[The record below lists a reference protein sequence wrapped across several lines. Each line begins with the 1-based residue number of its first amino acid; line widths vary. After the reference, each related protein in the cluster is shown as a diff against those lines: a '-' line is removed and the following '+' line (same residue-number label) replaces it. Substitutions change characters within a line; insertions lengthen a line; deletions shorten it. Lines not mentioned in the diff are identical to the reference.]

1 MITDANYFYLSDL
14 LGTLFFAIS
23 GTLSAKRKDI
33 DIFGAA
39 FLGFVTAIGG
49 GSMRD
54 VFLNLRPAWV
64 NDSNYL
70 IAIFLGIL
78 IAIIFNR
85 QLYGYYRTLTLFD
98 AIGISF
104 FTILGVQKSLNYES
118 NVYAAIIFGMF
129 TAVCGGMIRDILL
142 NETPLI
148 FKKEVYATA
157 CLAGGLIYILLVHLD
172 LDLSW
177 AAFIAAAVVFLI
189 RMTAVKY
196 RLYLPRLD

>member
-54 VFLNLRPAWV
+54 VFLNLRPVWV

-78 IAIIFNR
+78 IAIVFNR

-177 AAFIAAAVVFLI
+177 AAIIAASVVFLFRI
-189 RMTAVKY
+189 TAVKD
-196 RLYLPRLD
+196 RLYIPRFV

>member
-54 VFLNLRPAWV
+54 VFLNLRPVWV

-85 QLYGYYRTLTLFD
+85 QLYSYYRTLTLFD

-118 NVYAAIIFGMF
+118 SVYAAIIFGMF
-129 TAVCGGMIRDILL
+129 TSVCGGMIRDILL

-157 CLAGGLIYILLVHLD
+157 CLAGGLMYILLVHLH
-172 LDLSW
+172 LDVSW
-177 AAFIAAAVVFLI
+177 AAFIGAAVVFMI

-196 RLYLPRLD
+196 KLYLPRLD

>member
-54 VFLNLRPAWV
+54 VFLNLRPVWV

-78 IAIIFNR
+78 IL
-85 QLYGYYRTLTLFD
+85 Q
-98 AIGISF
+98 
-104 FTILGVQKSLNYES
+104 
-118 NVYAAIIFGMF
+118 
-129 TAVCGGMIRDILL
+129 
-142 NETPLI
+142 
-148 FKKEVYATA
+148 
-157 CLAGGLIYILLVHLD
+157 
-172 LDLSW
+172 
-177 AAFIAAAVVFLI
+177 
-189 RMTAVKY
+189 
-196 RLYLPRLD
+196 